1 MTQDPIIVIGGPTAS
16 GKSALAVRLAE
27 ALGGTVINADA
38 LQLYA
43 DLPILTAQ
51 PEATALALVPHRL
64 YGVLSATERSTAARW
79 RAMAVAE
86 IAAIREA
93 GRRPIVVGGTGLYLK
108 ALLEGLAPV
117 PAIPAE
123 VRDEVRCK
131 MEALGPEAFHA
142 ELASLDPEMAARLA
156 PSDRQRLARAYE
168 VRVATGRSLADWWRD
183 APEGSPMAAA
193 KIVLL
198 PEKEALTLACAA
210 RTRAMVAAGVVA
222 EVAALLERGLDSS
235 LPIFKA
241 VGLKGLA
248 RHLAGSDDLETAL
261 AGLDAETRR
270 YAKRQRTWFRHQIS
284 DAHVVTAQLSERIF
298 QDIFTFIRQA
308 C

>member
-1 MTQDPIIVIGGPTAS
+1 MIHDPIIVIGGPTAS
-16 GKSALAVRLAE
+16 GKSALAIRLAE
-27 ALGGTVINADA
+27 ELAGTVINADA

-51 PEATALALVPHRL
+51 PDRESLTRVPHCL
-64 YGVLSATERSTAARW
+64 FGVLAASERSTAARW
-79 RAMAVAE
+79 RAMAVTE
-86 IAAIREA
+86 IAAAREA
-93 GRRPIVVGGTGLYLK
+93 KRRPIVVGGTGLYLK

-117 PAIPAE
+117 PAIPPAVRAE
-123 VRDEVRCK
+123 AQARV
-131 MEALGPEAFHA
+131 EAVGAQDFHA
-142 ELASLDPEMAARLA
+142 ELARLDPEMAARLA
-156 PSDRQRLARAYE
+156 PNDRQRLTRAYE

-183 APEGSPMAAA
+183 TPEGSPLAAA

-198 PEKEALTLACAA
+198 PAKEVLDHASAA
-210 RTRAMVAAGVVA
+210 RTRAMAAAGAVG
-222 EVAALLERGLDSS
+222 EVAALLERGLDPS

-241 VGLKGLA
+241 VGLKSLT
-248 RHLAGSDDLETAL
+248 RYLAGSDDLETAL

-284 DAHVVTAQLSERIF
+284 EAHVVTAQLSERIF